1 MLESFAAA
9 FSHCPF
15 LAVFLISLI
24 PGLEARV
31 AIPFALSSLLAAPLS
46 PWLALLCVYI
56 GSILP
61 IFPVVFFTRKIKN
74 RFFTGFLQDLFSSK
88 LDKISSTQSK
98 LKKLVLLGGFVA
110 IPLPLTGVW
119 SGSLIAGLTNL
130 KIWQCALAIAL
141 GQLAACG
148 LILAATIFFAGSEL
162 LLIAFAF
169 ALLFIFIGWE
179 VVKMI
184 IKKKRTM

>member
-31 AIPFALSSLLAAPLS
+31 AIPFALSNLLAAPLS
-46 PWLALLCVYI
+46 PWLALLCAYI

-74 RFFTGFLQDLFSSK
+74 RFPTGFLQDHFSSK

-130 KIWQCALAIAL
+130 KIWQCALTIAL
-141 GQLAACG
+141 GQLVACV